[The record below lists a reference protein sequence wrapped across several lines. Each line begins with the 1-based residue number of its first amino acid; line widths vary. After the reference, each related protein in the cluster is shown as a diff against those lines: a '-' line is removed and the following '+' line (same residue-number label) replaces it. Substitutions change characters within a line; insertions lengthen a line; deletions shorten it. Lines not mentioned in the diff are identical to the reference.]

1 VFLASTAMLWSQ
13 QWRDYMAEMVAVW
26 IMAGVVLLFW
36 ILVTGLISFH
46 IFLNCLGTTTYEY
59 LMTKKKAKVAPQPQ
73 H

>member
-1 VFLASTAMLWSQ
+1 
-13 QWRDYMAEMVAVW
+13 MAEMVAVW